1 MGIPCY
7 LVGKEIFLQIKEEKN
22 LELLKFPLSLLVA
35 SDQVRRLHG
44 DLQQT
49 ALRQHVRRSL
59 KSVTHSLI

>member
-1 MGIPCY
+1 MGK
-7 LVGKEIFLQIKEEKN
+7 LVVQKAKLGISPNKRGKN

-35 SDQVRRLHG
+35 SDQVGRLHG